1 MSCTITSGIARGC
14 RDNAGGVYQFYI
26 SNYPAGVTGLS
37 DFATL
42 DTDEIITAFDDTSH
56 PDISFFEYIPNKN
69 SSNVVENVQTSLE
82 NGTVGFEQ
90 VVTMVFGKMEAAKR
104 NQIKLMA
111 AGNLLIIVK
120 DKNGKYWLYGGNDA
134 CVLSGGNTGTGT
146 GLTDLNGYNLTFT
159 AMENSPAYEVDE
171 AALTAVLS

>member
-26 SNYPAGVTGLS
+26 SNYPAGVTGLT
-37 DFATL
+37 DYVTL
-42 DTDEIITAFDDTSH
+42 DSAEIITAFDDTTH
-56 PDISFFEYIPNKN
+56 TDIAFYEYIPNKN
-69 SSNVVENVQTSLE
+69 SSNVVENVQSSLE
-82 NGTVGFEQ
+82 NGTVGWEQ
-90 VVTMVFGKMEAAKR
+90 VITMVFGKMDAAKR

-120 DKNGKYWLYGGNDA
+120 DKNGKYFMYGGEDA

-146 GLTDLNGYNLTFT
+146 ALTDLNGYNLTFS
-159 AMENSPAYEVDE
+159 AMEGHPGYEVE
-171 AALTAVLS
+171 ESALVAVLA